1 MYITAMA
8 SALNYADALLA
19 TIESHLD
26 QECGQSNSDI
36 DIDTPPT
43 SFLMSTDIKLAALTL
58 EAKSAYLAWQ
68 AQSILLQSARD
79 NHASPHL
86 IATEKEKLDVALANA
101 HNALKSLR
109 EHLNTCH
116 IKPKKTLPHHMDFR
130 VGGERF
136 VASLTT
142 DHTGDFILSYE
153 GQKQMRCSLPN
164 LPFALDKCEL
174 RSHSG
179 NVFSLPEKTQRMI
192 MAWVADIAGS

>member
-8 SALNYADALLA
+8 SAINYADALLA
-19 TIESHLD
+19 TIESHLAQKVD
-26 QECGQSNSDI
+26 KSDNDI
-36 DIDTPPT
+36 DIETPPT
-43 SFLMSTDIKLAALTL
+43 SFLMSVDIKLAALTL
-58 EAKSAYLAWQ
+58 EVKSAYLAWQ

-136 VASLTT
+136 VASFTT

-174 RSHSG
+174 RSNNGS
-179 NVFSLPEKTQRMI
+179 VFNLPEKTKRMI
-192 MAWVADIAGS
+192 MAWVADIVGS